1 MLYCVRFV
9 FVMAAKTSS
18 LRSKISGRVVVVLG
32 YLSNVLIAGSTIIVF
47 FCIVIL
53 G

>member
-9 FVMAAKTSS
+9 SLMTTKTSS
-18 LRSKISGRVVVVLG
+18 LRSKISVVVVPG

-47 FCIVIL
+47 FCIAI
-53 G
+53 